1 METNSTEIQKQP
13 LTTKSL
19 FERNDIRQKFSD
31 LLGKKSQGFIVS
43 ILQIINSND
52 LLKKADPMTVY
63 NAAALAATLDLPINQ
78 NLGYAYIVP
87 YKGAAQFQMGWKG
100 FVQLAQRSGQF
111 KTINSV
117 EVYEN
122 QIEKIDYLTGETTLK
137 SEEQKGKVIGY
148 IAYFKLLNGFEK
160 SLYMSKH
167 QMEAHAKKY
176 SQTYKKNIGVWADGE
191 DGFNAMGKKTVL
203 KLLLSKYAPLSIEMQ
218 KATIIDQAILNDDKG
233 EDLKYADNTEDAI
246 VIDKEQERIELM
258 IKDCET
264 LEDLELLQS
273 SNPDID
279 VKLFEEQKQVILSKK
294 K

>member
-1 METNSTEIQKQP
+1 MENNTEIQKQP

-19 FERNDIRQKFSD
+19 FSREDIQKKFAE

-43 ILQIINSND
+43 ILQIVNSNE
-52 LLKKADPMTVY
+52 LLKKADPITIY
-63 NAAALAATLDLPINQ
+63 NSAALAATLDLPINQ

-122 QIEKIDYLTGETTLK
+122 QIDKIDYLTGETTLK
-137 SEEQKGKVIGY
+137 SEEPKGKIAGY
-148 IAYFKLLNGFEK
+148 IAYFKLINGFEK
-160 SLYMSKH
+160 SLYMTKG
-167 QMEAHAKKY
+167 QMESHAKKY
-176 SQTYKKNIGVWADGE
+176 SQSYKKNFGVWADGE

-218 KATIIDQAILNDDKG
+218 KANIIDQAVINDDKG
-233 EDLKYADNTEDAI
+233 ENVTYQDNVEDAI
-246 VIDKEQERIELM
+246 VIDKEAERITLM

-264 LEDLELLQS
+264 VLDVDLLQESYPEIDAKLYENRKQELL
-273 SNPDID
+273 
-279 VKLFEEQKQVILSKK
+279 SKTK
-294 K
+294 